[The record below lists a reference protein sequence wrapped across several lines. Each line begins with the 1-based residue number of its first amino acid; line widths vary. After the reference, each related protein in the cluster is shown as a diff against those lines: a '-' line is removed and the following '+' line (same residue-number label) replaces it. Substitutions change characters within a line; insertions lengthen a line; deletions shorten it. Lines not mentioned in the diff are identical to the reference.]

1 MCYVLTLKKLV
12 VPVGL
17 PCRRPETIFF
27 FTQVDLC
34 TDKETDESTKKVKA
48 VSTSEHLFTFGK
60 SKEMKIKEVLRD
72 IWPKEF
78 RKILEKFKH

>member
-1 MCYVLTLKKLV
+1 MNTDIILENYMNDISFSSLN
-12 VPVGL
+12 
-17 PCRRPETIFF
+17 
-27 FTQVDLC
+27 TQFY
-34 TDKETDESTKKVKA
+34 TKKVKA
-48 VSTSEHLFTFGK
+48 VSTSEHLFTFGN